1 MESYIINFFIRSP
14 KDYLQNIMLI
24 LQTNKNKLILSH
36 SMLELNQYLSINNFA
51 ENNMFRFV

>member
-1 MESYIINFFIRSP
+1 
-14 KDYLQNIMLI
+14 MLI

-36 SMLELNQYLSINNFA
+36 SMLELNQYLSINNFV